1 MGMMQSMVTITHNDR
16 VPELLAVI
24 RRGPFAEPNET
35 EQIEYLFTRVR
46 AKRDKMDFENYAFE
60 HVLSYQR
67 RIQSTKEQFMRRNRK
82 TPLGIIQDWWLVGRR
97 WGETLMLGGTRRHFR
112 VALMGKAMK
121 SRC

>member
-46 AKRDKMDFENYAFE
+46 AKREKMDFENYAFE

-67 RIQSTKEQFMRRNRK
+67 RIQATKEQFMRRNKK
-82 TPLGIIQDWWLVGRR
+82 TPLGIIQGNR
-97 WGETLMLGGTRRHFR
+97 FR
-112 VALMGKAMK
+112 
-121 SRC
+121 

>member
-1 MGMMQSMVTITHNDR
+1 MEVQCCSLTRITHNDR

-46 AKRDKMDFENYAFE
+46 AKREKMDFENYAFE

-67 RIQSTKEQFMRRNRK
+67 RIQATKEYFMRRNKK
-82 TPLGIIQDWWLVGRR
+82 TPLGIVQDRWDRTQAQMRAALSLTHIMLV
-97 WGETLMLGGTRRHFR
+97 
-112 VALMGKAMK
+112 
-121 SRC
+121 

>member
-1 MGMMQSMVTITHNDR
+1 
-16 VPELLAVI
+16 
-24 RRGPFAEPNET
+24 
-35 EQIEYLFTRVR
+35 
-46 AKRDKMDFENYAFE
+46 MDFENYAYE

-67 RIQSTKEQFMRRNRK
+67 RIQATKEQFMRRNKK

-97 WGETLMLGGTRRHFR
+97 WGDTLMLGGARRHFR